1 MSHKYTPRRPDN
13 AWVLV
18 ADRARARLFSTAWP
32 PNGACV
38 EVEDL
43 IDDEAMLHDRD
54 TGSDVPGAFVSGAG
68 ARHRSVPA
76 TDFHHRTAE
85 RFARRIV
92 ERLEDGRRRD
102 QFGQL
107 VLVAPALML
116 GVLREELSPPLAKLV
131 VEELDRDYTH
141 LTPGDLLKRIAA
153 KGTALAES

>member
-1 MSHKYTPRRPDN
+1 MSYKHTPRRPDN

-32 PNGACV
+32 TDGTCL
-38 EVEDL
+38 EVGDL
-43 IDDEAMLHDRD
+43 IDDEAMLHERD
-54 TGSDVPGAFVSGAG
+54 TGSDVPSAFVSGAG
-68 ARHRSVPA
+68 ARHRGEPA
-76 TDFHHRTAE
+76 TDFAHRTAE

-92 ERLEDGRRRD
+92 ARLEDGRRQD

-116 GVLREELSPPLAKLV
+116 GVLRGELTPPLAKLV

-141 LTPGDLLKRIAA
+141 LTPGELFERLAA
-153 KGTALAES
+153 KGATPAAH